1 MYLDTW
7 IGANLA
13 LHITMADPAIDTAA
27 LSAANLFNVK
37 GLVAVVTGGGTGI
50 GLMITKAL
58 VANGAAKVYILGRR
72 LNVLQET
79 VSSLGSGSSGSSA
92 NVVPIACDVAS
103 IESLEAAASQ
113 IESEAGFVNLLVC
126 NAGIGGPFGNSPKP
140 ETTLDEFVSANMA
153 VPVEEYTKTFAV
165 NTSAVWYTTMSF
177 LKLLDAGNARGNV
190 EQKSQVVAVSS
201 IGGFNK
207 RNTGGFAYGQSKAA
221 CTHLIKQLSVALP
234 QWDIRANVICPGLY
248 PSEMSAP
255 ILSRSGPIVKS
266 QVPLER
272 VGDEQDMGGA
282 ILYLASRAG
291 AYCNGT
297 VVVTDGGRLTTLPS
311 TF

>member
-1 MYLDTW
+1 
-7 IGANLA
+7 
-13 LHITMADPAIDTAA
+13 MADSGDSAAA

-72 LNVLQET
+72 LNKLQEAA
-79 VSSLGSGSSGSSA
+79 SSVGNP
-92 NVVPIACDVAS
+92 NVVPITCDVTSVDA
-103 IESLEAAASQ
+103 LKAAASQ
-113 IESEAGFVNLLVC
+113 IEQDAGFVNLLVC
-126 NAGIGGPFGNSPKP
+126 NSGVSGPFGKRPEP
-140 ETTLDEFVSANMA
+140 ETTIDEFISANMA
-153 VPVEEYTKTFAV
+153 VPIEDYTNTFAV
-165 NTSAVWYTTMSF
+165 NTSAVWYTTMAF
-177 LKLLDAGNARGNV
+177 LKLLEAGNTCANV
-190 EQKSQVVAVSS
+190 EQKSQVVAISS

-207 RNTGGFAYGQSKAA
+207 ISTGGFAYGQSKAA
-221 CTHLIKQLSVALP
+221 CTHLIKHLSVVLP
-234 QWDIRANVICPGLY
+234 QWDIRANLICPGLY

-255 ILSRSGPIVKS
+255 ILAQSGPIVKS
-266 QVPLER
+266 KVPLER

-297 VVVTDGGRLTTLPS
+297 VVVTDGGRLTTFPS

>member
-1 MYLDTW
+1 
-7 IGANLA
+7 
-13 LHITMADPAIDTAA
+13 MADSTDSTAA

-37 GLVAVVTGGGTGI
+37 DLVAVVTGGGTGI

-72 LNVLQET
+72 LNKLQEAA
-79 VSSLGSGSSGSSA
+79 SGIG
-92 NVVPIACDVAS
+92 NPNIVPVVCDVTS
-103 IESLEAAASQ
+103 VEALKTAVSQ
-113 IESEAGFVNLLVC
+113 IEQDAGFVNLLVC
-126 NAGIGGPFGNSPKP
+126 NSGIAGPYGIRPKP

-153 VPVEEYTKTFAV
+153 VSIDDYTNTFAV
-165 NTSAVWYTTMSF
+165 NTSAVWYTTMAF
-177 LKLLDAGNARGNV
+177 LKLLGAGNARANV
-190 EQKSQVVAVSS
+190 EQKSQVVAISS

-207 RNTGGFAYGQSKAA
+207 INTGGFAYGQSKAA
-221 CTHLIKQLSVALP
+221 CTHLIKHLSVVLP
-234 QWDIRANVICPGLY
+234 QWDIRANLICPGLY
-248 PSEMSAP
+248 PSEMSAS
-255 ILSRSGPIVKS
+255 ILARSGPIVKS
-266 QVPLER
+266 QIPLER

-297 VVVTDGGRLTTLPS
+297 VVVTDGGRLTTFPS

>member
-1 MYLDTW
+1 MTDS
-7 IGANLA
+7 GSNAE
-13 LHITMADPAIDTAA
+13 A

-58 VANGAAKVYILGRR
+58 AANGATKVYILGRR
-72 LNVLQET
+72 LNVLQEAAA
-79 VSSLGSGSSGSSA
+79 SIGNP
-92 NVVPIACDVAS
+92 NVVPVTCDVTSVEALKAAVS
-103 IESLEAAASQ
+103 HIEQS
-113 IESEAGFVNLLVC
+113 AGFVNLLVC
-126 NAGIGGPFGNSPKP
+126 NSGIGGPYGNRPTP
-140 ETTLDEFVSANMA
+140 ETTLDEFVSANLS
-153 VPVEEYTKTFAV
+153 VPIEDYTNTFAV
-165 NTSAVWYTTMSF
+165 NTSAVWYTTMAF
-177 LKLLDAGNARGNV
+177 LKLLAAGNTRASVG
-190 EQKSQVVAVSS
+190 QKSQVVAISS

-207 RNTGGFAYGQSKAA
+207 INTGGFACKAA
-221 CTHLIKQLSVALP
+221 CTHLIKHLSVVLP
-234 QWDIRANVICPGLY
+234 QWDIRANLICPGLY
-248 PSEMSAP
+248 PSEMSAAV
-255 ILSRSGPIVKS
+255 LARSGPIVKS

-297 VVVTDGGRLTTLPS
+297 VVVTDGGRLTTFPS

>member
-1 MYLDTW
+1 
-7 IGANLA
+7 
-13 LHITMADPAIDTAA
+13 MAESSTSAAA
-27 LSAANLFNVK
+27 LSAANLFNVN
-37 GLVAVVTGGGTGI
+37 GLVAVVTGGGSGI

-72 LNVLQET
+72 LSVLQ
-79 VSSLGSGSSGSSA
+79 
-92 NVVPIACDVAS
+92 
-103 IESLEAAASQ
+103 EAAASTGNPNVVPVTCDVTSVEALRAAVSH
-113 IESEAGFVNLLVC
+113 IEQDAGFVNLVVC
-126 NAGIGGPFGNSPKP
+126 NSGIGGPSGIRPKP
-140 ETTLDEFVSANMA
+140 ETTLDEFVSANLA
-153 VPVEEYTKTFAV
+153 APIEEYTSTFAV
-165 NTSAVWYTTMSF
+165 NASAVWYTAISF
-177 LKLLDAGNARGNV
+177 LKLLDAGNARRNV

-207 RNTGGFAYGQSKAA
+207 INTGGFACKAA

-255 ILSRSGPIVKS
+255 ILAKAGPIVKG
-266 QVPLER
+266 QIPLER
-272 VGDEQDMGGA
+272 VGDEQDMAGA

-291 AYCNGT
+291 GYCNGT
-297 VVVTDGGRLTTLPS
+297 VVTTDGGRLTTFPS

>member
-1 MYLDTW
+1 
-7 IGANLA
+7 
-13 LHITMADPAIDTAA
+13 MAESSTSAAA
-27 LSAANLFNVK
+27 LSAANLFNVN
-37 GLVAVVTGGGTGI
+37 GLVAVVTGGGSGI

-72 LNVLQET
+72 LSVLQ
-79 VSSLGSGSSGSSA
+79 
-92 NVVPIACDVAS
+92 
-103 IESLEAAASQ
+103 EAAASTGNPNVVPVTCDVTSVEALRAAVSH
-113 IESEAGFVNLLVC
+113 IEQDAGFVNLVVC
-126 NAGIGGPFGNSPKP
+126 NSGIGGPSGIRPKP
-140 ETTLDEFVSANMA
+140 ETTLDEFVSANLA
-153 VPVEEYTKTFAV
+153 APIEEYTSTFAV
-165 NTSAVWYTTMSF
+165 NASAVWYTAISF
-177 LKLLDAGNARGNV
+177 LKLLDAGNARRNV

-207 RNTGGFAYGQSKAA
+207 INTGGFAYGQSKAA

-255 ILSRSGPIVKS
+255 ILAKAGPIVKG
-266 QVPLER
+266 QIPLER
-272 VGDEQDMGGA
+272 VGDEQDMAGA

-291 AYCNGT
+291 GYCNGT
-297 VVVTDGGRLTTLPS
+297 VVTTDGGRLTTFPS

>member
-1 MYLDTW
+1 
-7 IGANLA
+7 
-13 LHITMADPAIDTAA
+13 MADSTDSMAA

-72 LNVLQET
+72 LNKLQEAA
-79 VSSLGSGSSGSSA
+79 SA
-92 NVVPIACDVAS
+92 IGNPNIVPVACDVTS
-103 IESLEAAASQ
+103 VEALKTAVSQ
-113 IESEAGFVNLLVC
+113 IEQDAGFVNLLVC
-126 NAGIGGPFGNSPKP
+126 NSGISGPFNISPKP

-153 VPVEEYTKTFAV
+153 VPIEEYTNTFAV
-165 NTSAVWYTTMSF
+165 NTSAVWYTTMAF
-177 LKLLDAGNARGNV
+177 LKLLSAGNARANV
-190 EQKSQVVAVSS
+190 EQKSQVVAISS

-207 RNTGGFAYGQSKAA
+207 ISTGGFACKTALTSSDGQSKAA
-221 CTHLIKQLSVALP
+221 CTHLIKHLSVVLP
-234 QWDIRANVICPGLY
+234 QWDIRANLICPGLY

-255 ILSRSGPIVKS
+255 ILAKSGSITKS
-266 QVPLER
+266 KVPLER

-282 ILYLASRAG
+282 VLYLASRAG

-297 VVVTDGGRLTTLPS
+297 VVVTDGGRLTTFPS

>member
-1 MYLDTW
+1 
-7 IGANLA
+7 
-13 LHITMADPAIDTAA
+13 MADSTDSAAA

-72 LNVLQET
+72 MNTLQEAAT
-79 VSSLGSGSSGSSA
+79 SIGNP
-92 NVVPIACDVAS
+92 NVVPVTCDVTS
-103 IESLEAAASQ
+103 VEALKEAASQ
-113 IESEAGFVNLLVC
+113 IEQEVGFVNLLVC
-126 NAGIGGPFGNSPKP
+126 NSGIGGPFGNRPTP

-153 VPVEEYTKTFAV
+153 VPIEDYTNTFAV
-165 NTSAVWYTTMSF
+165 NTSAVWYTAMAF
-177 LKLLDAGNARGNV
+177 LKLLGAGNTRANV
-190 EQKSQVVAVSS
+190 EQKSQVVAISS

-207 RNTGGFAYGQSKAA
+207 INTGGFAYGQSKAA
-221 CTHLIKQLSVALP
+221 CIHLIKHLSIVLP
-234 QWDIRANVICPGLY
+234 QWDIRANLICPGLY

-255 ILSRSGPIVKS
+255 ILARSGPIVKS
-266 QVPLER
+266 QIPLER

-282 ILYLASRAG
+282 IIYLASRAG
-291 AYCNGT
+291 GYCNGT
-297 VVVTDGGRLTTLPS
+297 VIVTDGGRLTTFPS

>member
-1 MYLDTW
+1 
-7 IGANLA
+7 
-13 LHITMADPAIDTAA
+13 MADSSNGAA
-27 LSAANLFNVK
+27 AVSAGNLFNVN

-58 VANGAAKVYILGRR
+58 AANGAAKVYILGRR
-72 LNVLQET
+72 QNKLQEAA
-79 VSSLGSGSSGSSA
+79 SNIGSA
-92 NVVPIACDVAS
+92 NVVPVECDVTS
-103 IESLEAAASQ
+103 VESLKAAVQKIEQEA
-113 IESEAGFVNLLVC
+113 EFVNLLVC
-126 NAGIGGPFGNSPKP
+126 NSGIGGPIGNQPKP
-140 ETTLDEFVSANMA
+140 ETTLAEFAESNLEI
-153 VPVEEYTKTFAV
+153 PIEYYTTTFNV
-165 NTSAVWYTTMSF
+165 NTSAVWYTTMAF

-207 RNTGGFAYGQSKAA
+207 INTGGWAYGQSKAA
-221 CTHLIKQLSVALP
+221 CTHLIKHLSVVLP

-255 ILSRSGPIVKS
+255 ILARSGPIVKS
-266 QVPLER
+266 RIPLER

-291 AYCNGT
+291 GYCNGT
-297 VVVTDGGRLTTLPS
+297 VLITDGGRLTTMPS